1 VDRQDRK
8 ARAQELAHD
17 ISKSTSFETMAIK
30 ELIGILV
37 DVIAYQMI
45 ECNPNDLVPLQG
57 EARALRR
64 LQMML
69 LRPAL
74 KKDDQ

>member
-1 VDRQDRK
+1 
-8 ARAQELAHD
+8 
-17 ISKSTSFETMAIK
+17 MAIK